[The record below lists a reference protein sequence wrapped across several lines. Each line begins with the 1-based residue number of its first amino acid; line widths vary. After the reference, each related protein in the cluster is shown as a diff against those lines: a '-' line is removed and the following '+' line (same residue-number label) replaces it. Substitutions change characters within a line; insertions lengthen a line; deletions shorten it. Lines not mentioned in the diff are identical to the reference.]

1 MVCDAHTTR
10 PIRLITHAHSDHI
23 SGIKESLSECQWVIA
38 TPITKEL
45 IGVLK
50 GKEASEPIKA
60 LDYKHPFDYQ
70 KERLTL
76 YPADHIIGSAQVL
89 VEDAEGKRIVYTG
102 DFKLPGATIIPSD
115 ILVIE
120 ATYGNPKHVRWFK
133 EVIEAEFVNLVENS
147 LKERSVYIFG
157 YHGKLQE
164 VIRILNDFDVD
175 VPIIV
180 PHRILEIVRICN
192 NHGMELRNCF
202 SSKSKEGMEIRKAT
216 HIGVYH
222 VGASRWVGR
231 DAVRIFLS
239 GWQFDVPC
247 KKVGEY
253 EYRVALS
260 DHSDFEQLMEYVE
273 KSKPSLVITDNHRVG
288 DAPALAREI
297 KNRLGIEAIP
307 MP

>member
-1 MVCDAHTTR
+1 MVCDAHTIR
-10 PIRLITHAHSDHI
+10 PIRVITHAHSDHI
-23 SGIKESLSECQWVIA
+23 SGIKESLSQCQWVIA
-38 TPITKEL
+38 TQITKEL

-50 GKEASEPIKA
+50 GRETGDLIRA
-60 LDYKHPFDYQ
+60 LDYQAPFNYRD
-70 KERLTL
+70 ERLTL

-89 VEDAEGKRIVYTG
+89 VEDAQGERVVYTG

-115 ILVIE
+115 ILVME
-120 ATYGNPKHVRWFK
+120 ATYGNPRHVRWFK
-133 EVIEAEFVNLVENS
+133 EVIEAEFVNLVKNS
-147 LKERSVYIFG
+147 LRERSVYIFG

-164 VIRILNDFDVD
+164 VIRILNDFNVG
-175 VPIIV
+175 VPIVV
-180 PHRILEIVRICN
+180 PPRILEIIRICN

-202 SSKSKEGMEIRKAT
+202 SSKSEEGVKIRKST

-222 VGASRWVGR
+222 MGASRWVGR
-231 DAVRIFLS
+231 EAVRIFLS
-239 GWQFDVPC
+239 GWQFDLPC
-247 KKVGEY
+247 KRVGEH

-260 DHSDFEQLMEYVE
+260 DHSDFEQLIEYVE
-273 KSKPSLVITDNHRVG
+273 KSRPNLVITDNHRVG